1 MANANTPRGLSPV
14 GTLTGAAWNEQGT
27 LFAIASDASNTYAIG
42 DIVKIG
48 SGSDANGV
56 QYATKAASTDV
67 PLGVIVGFRQA
78 DPGVSLQGTTL
89 NLNQIYLPLSS
100 GIRYAYVVTDPN
112 VVFEVQG
119 DSTGVAVTD
128 IGKNAGLTISAD
140 QTSTLSQSSPLS
152 SAVLAASS
160 FKAIG
165 TSGSLALPLQ
175 LVGLSQRQDNAAGA
189 YAKALVVFNKH
200 QYKQAQGTA

>member
-14 GTLTGAAWNEQGT
+14 KTITGAAWNEQGT
-27 LFAIASDASNTYAIG
+27 LFAIANDASNTYAIG

-48 SGSDANGV
+48 TGSDANGV
-56 QYATKAASTDV
+56 QYAAKAATGDLPV
-67 PLGVIVGFRQA
+67 GVIVGFRQA
-78 DPGVSLQGTTL
+78 DPGVSLVGTTL
-89 NLNQIYLPLSS
+89 DLTKIYLSKSS
-100 GIRYAYVVTDPN
+100 GDRYAYVVTDPQ

-119 DSTGVAVTD
+119 NATGVALADV
-128 IGKNAGLTISAD
+128 GKNAGLTITAD
-140 QTSTLSQSSPLS
+140 QTSLSTSSPLS
-152 SAVLAASS
+152 NTVLDAAS
-160 FKAIG
+160 FKALG

-175 LVGLSQRQDNAAGA
+175 IVGLAQRQDNAAGA

>member
-14 GTLTGAAWNEQGT
+14 KTITGASWNEQGT
-27 LFAIASDASNTYAIG
+27 LFAIANDASNTYAIG

-48 SGSDANGV
+48 TGSDANGV
-56 QYATKAASTDV
+56 QYAAKAATGDLPV
-67 PLGVIVGFRQA
+67 GVIVGFRQA
-78 DPGVSLQGTTL
+78 DPGVSLVGTTL
-89 NLNQIYLPLSS
+89 DLTKIYLSKSS
-100 GIRYAYVVTDPN
+100 GERYVYVVTDPQ

-119 DSTGVAVTD
+119 NATGVALADV
-128 IGKNAGLTISAD
+128 GKNAGLTITAD
-140 QTSTLSQSSPLS
+140 QTSLSTSSPLS
-152 SAVLAASS
+152 STVLDAAS
-160 FKAIG
+160 FKALG

-175 LVGLSQRQDNAAGA
+175 IVGLAQRQDNAAGA

>member
-14 GTLTGAAWNEQGT
+14 KTITGAAWNEQGT
-27 LFAIASDASNTYAIG
+27 LFAIANDASNTYAIG

-56 QYATKAASTDV
+56 QYATKAATTDV
-67 PLGVIVGFRQA
+67 PVGVIVGFRQA
-78 DPGVSLQGTTL
+78 DPGVSLVGTTL
-89 NLNQIYLPLSS
+89 DLTKIYVSKSS
-100 GIRYAYVVTDPN
+100 GVRYAYVVTDPS

-119 DSTGVAVTD
+119 DATGVAAAD
-128 IGKNAGLTISAD
+128 IGKNAGLTITAD
-140 QTSTLSQSSPLS
+140 QTSTLSPSSPLS
-152 SAVLAASS
+152 NAVLDATS
-160 FKAIG
+160 FKAVG

-175 LVGLSQRQDNAAGA
+175 LVGLAQRQDNAAGA